1 MTIVFS
7 PALIA
12 DEGIAVPLIFTSGPA
27 AFKDVFSVD
36 YEVQALALPAY

>member
-12 DEGIAVPLIFTSGPA
+12 DEEIAVPLIFTSGPA
-27 AFKDVFSVD
+27 ALRMYFQSIMKFK
-36 YEVQALALPAY
+36 P